1 MEGTIPMKNSK
12 SVVFKRQQAILK
24 ELKEKNVIDV
34 DEVAALLKVSPTT
47 IRRDLQ
53 MFEKQHL
60 IARFHGGARLLT
72 DTFSEED
79 PSLVP
84 ISPSSQSQKRAIARY
99 AATLIE
105 EGDTIFINSS
115 STTLLLLDYIKDK
128 RVVVVTNNGNAVG
141 HPKGPKT
148 ELILTGGELYDR
160 KQSMVG
166 EFALHTLSKI
176 TADKAFIGVG
186 GISVDGGLTTSVLQE
201 TAVNELMMR
210 RCQGKCYV
218 LTATP
223 KIGRQHN
230 FLSGSINRVST
241 LITGKGGDAAEIK
254 DLRAHGIEVIELD
267 ADTEEENI

>member
-1 MEGTIPMKNSK
+1 MKNSK
-12 SVVFKRQQAILK
+12 SVVFKRQQELLK
-24 ELKEKNVIDV
+24 ELKEKGVIDV
-34 DEVAALLKVSPTT
+34 DTVAQDLNVSPTT
-47 IRRDLQ
+47 VRRDLQ

-60 IARFHGGARLLT
+60 ITRFHGGARLLT

-84 ISPSSQSQKRAIARY
+84 ISRSDQSQKRAIARY

-105 EGDTIFINSS
+105 DGDTIFINSS
-115 STTLLLLDYIKDK
+115 STTLLLLDYIRGK

-141 HPKGPKT
+141 HPKDPKV

-210 RCQGKCYV
+210 RCKGNCYV

-230 FLSGSINRVST
+230 FLSGTIDHVAAI
-241 LITGKGGDAAEIK
+241 ITGRGADHEELSRLQAREIK
-254 DLRAHGIEVIELD
+254 VIELD
-267 ADTEEENI
+267 TEDEPSLG